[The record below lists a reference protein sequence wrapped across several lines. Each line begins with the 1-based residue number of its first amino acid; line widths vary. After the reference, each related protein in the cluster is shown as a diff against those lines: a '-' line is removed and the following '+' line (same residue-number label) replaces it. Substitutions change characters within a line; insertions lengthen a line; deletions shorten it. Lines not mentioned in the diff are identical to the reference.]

1 MFHAT
6 ECETEYANDPDP
18 NKHKENLLLYK
29 DLTGILVN
37 GYVAGISMA
46 LDLASFREF
55 FPDAPADAPYFKCLS
70 DVLTAFSNLTRE
82 NNAKPPTEWDFDEAH
97 IDFTF
102 DNRRE
107 SAHSAGQLYTAF
119 LNQPEWAKD
128 NTCLGAKLSFDTRAN
143 PRIQMADLIA
153 REAMKEHDRKVGPVK
168 RTPRK
173 SLLAL
178 EKSGKFKFQERDR
191 AYCENL
197 RGRMA
202 ELEAETGMTSE
213 GYGKWLFETGR
224 VQNGRPHDTGE
235 PHRVLRTARPAA
247 YAIALSPDRRRLI
260 HRVLSPCDAGVCV
273 FQTARTRCGQSTC
286 RIAMSSRLPATTSQ
300 T

>member
-1 MFHAT
+1 VFHAT

-82 NNAKPPTEWDFDEAH
+82 NNAKPPTEWEFDEAH

-153 REAMKEHDRKVGPVK
+153 REAMKELDRKVGPVK
-168 RTPRK
+168 RPPRK
-173 SLLAL
+173 SWLAF

-191 AYCENL
+191 AYCENW

-202 ELEAETGMTSE
+202 ELEAETGMTCE

-224 VQNGRPHDTGE
+224 VQNGRLHDMMANRIE
-235 PHRVLRTARPAA
+235 
-247 YAIALSPDRRRLI
+247 YFALLDRRRT
-260 HRVLSPCDAGVCV
+260 
-273 FQTARTRCGQSTC
+273 Q
-286 RIAMSSRLPATTSQ
+286 
-300 T
+300 